1 MIIVKLITLQVCFNT
16 DITTGDHNTYFPIRE
31 MTLWVLFK
39 RISAS
44 NMEVA
49 HDTGIFVSA
58 YFLN

>member
-49 HDTGIFVSA
+49 YLFLYIF
-58 YFLN
+58 

>member
-1 MIIVKLITLQVCFNT
+1 MYFNT

-49 HDTGIFVSA
+49 HDTGIFDFA

>member
-1 MIIVKLITLQVCFNT
+1 MYFNT